1 MTSGGSADSERTGAS
16 AAAESDARE
25 APNTDGDVD
34 TPEANPVVLV
44 VDDDKDLADTC
55 EYWLRDDFDVRL
67 AYGGEEALEA
77 VDEAVDVVLLDRR
90 MPDLSGDE
98 VLAEIDA
105 RGLDCRVAMMT
116 AVEPDTDI
124 VDMPFDEY
132 LVKPVGEDDVVGTV
146 EELLVRAE
154 FDARVREYF
163 ALESTEAVLES
174 RNLAELGDP
183 DALDD
188 LTARVQELRAE
199 RESEIRERERQ
210 LERARRINGFLRR
223 IDQALVD
230 ATTRADIAETV
241 CESFESAPYDGAWIA
256 RYDEAVDAVEPQ
268 ATAASVVAPLADAQ
282 EASPDGGSATADPEG
297 SFDPTRTVRAA
308 IDDRKVVTAP
318 VSEAHVER
326 VLADPEPIEGQRR
339 AVVVPVR
346 YRDTVYGALVVYVRG
361 AITDEERSMLG
372 EVGETIGNG
381 INAAESKQLLY
392 GDTAVELVFEH
403 TDTRDVVV
411 DLSLEFGT
419 TVRMEA
425 LTPSDDGVV
434 SCYLSVEGVD
444 AGSIMSAIAPLD
456 AVADVRTISEESDET
471 LVELRLTDA
480 SALVTVAELGAT
492 VESFTATDGVGE
504 LAVRVPPQ
512 SDLRALTAAVQK
524 SFPET
529 TVVAKREVESEV
541 QSPSAFRKQ
550 LEEKLTDRQRDVM
563 ETALASG
570 YFEWPRGSTAEE
582 VADALGIAAPTFHE
596 HLRAGERKLIESFF
610 AETAGDRTASGDGA
624 TGSDD

>member
-1 MTSGGSADSERTGAS
+1 MTSCGTPDGSGSGGGTHAKSGPRDG
-16 AAAESDARE
+16 
-25 APNTDGDVD
+25 PLTDGGVD
-34 TPEANPVVLV
+34 APEADPVVLV
-44 VDDDKDLADTC
+44 VEDDKDLADTC

-67 AYGGEEALEA
+67 AYGGEEALET

-98 VLAEIDA
+98 VLDEIDA

-124 VDMPFDEY
+124 VEMPFDEY

-174 RNLAELGDP
+174 RDLAELGDP

-188 LTARVQELRAE
+188 LTARVRELRAE
-199 RESEIRERERQ
+199 RESEISERERQ
-210 LERARRINGFLRR
+210 LERARRINGLLRR

-241 CESFESAPYDGAWIA
+241 CESFDTSPYEGAWIA
-256 RYDEAVDAVEPQ
+256 RYDEAVGAVEPQ
-268 ATAASVVAPLADAQ
+268 ATAASVTAPFD
-282 EASPDGGSATADPEG
+282 DGGAAAAASGDA
-297 SFDPTRTVRAA
+297 FDPHGTVRTA
-308 IDDRKVVTAP
+308 IDERAVVSAP
-318 VSEAHVER
+318 VSQAHVDR
-326 VLADPEPIEGQRR
+326 VLADPEPIDGDRE
-339 AVVVPVR
+339 AVVVPIR

-361 AITDEERSMLG
+361 AITDEERSMLA

-419 TVRMEA
+419 TVRMEG
-425 LTPSDDGVV
+425 LSPTDDGVV
-434 SCYLSVEGVD
+434 STYLAVEGVD
-444 AGSIMSAIAPLD
+444 AEAILSALAPLD
-456 AVADVRTISEESDET
+456 AASEVRTVSEEADET
-471 LVELRLTDA
+471 LLEVRLTGA
-480 SALVTVAELGAT
+480 SVLVTVAELGAT
-492 VESFTATDGVGE
+492 VESFTATAGE
-504 LAVRVPPQ
+504 GEFAVRVPPQ

-524 SFPET
+524 SYPET
-529 TVVAKREVESEV
+529 TVVAKREVEAQV
-541 QSPSAFRKQ
+541 QSPSSFRRQ
-550 LEEKLTDRQRDVM
+550 LEEKLTDRQRDVI

-582 VADALGIAAPTFHE
+582 VADSLGIAAPTFHE

-610 AETAGDRTASGDGA
+610 AETSGDRTASEDRA
-624 TGSDD
+624 TERADDD

>member
-1 MTSGGSADSERTGAS
+1 
-16 AAAESDARE
+16 
-25 APNTDGDVD
+25 
-34 TPEANPVVLV
+34 VLV
-44 VDDDKDLADTC
+44 VDDDTDLADTC
-55 EYWLRDDFDVRL
+55 EYWLREDFDVRL
-67 AYGGEEALEA
+67 AYGGEEAVA
-77 VDEAVDVVLLDRR
+77 KVDETVDVVLLDRR

-124 VDMPFDEY
+124 VEMPFDEY
-132 LVKPVGEDDVVGTV
+132 LVKPVSEEDVVGTV

-174 RNLAELGDP
+174 RELGELGDP

-188 LTARVQELRAE
+188 LTARVKELRAE

-241 CESFESAPYDGAWIA
+241 CESFETSPYDGAWIA

-268 ATAASVVAPLADAQ
+268 AVGDSVTEPLAARD
-282 EASPDGGSATADPEG
+282 ASPDGGAAAVAAGDAFDPEG
-297 SFDPTRTVRAA
+297 PIRTAVDERA
-308 IDDRKVVTAP
+308 VVTAHVP
-318 VSEAHVER
+318 EAYAMR
-326 VLADPEPIEGQRR
+326 VLGDSEPTEAERE
-339 AVVVPVR
+339 AVVVPIR

-361 AITDEERSMLG
+361 AISDEERSMLV

-392 GDTAVELVFEH
+392 GDNAVELVFEH

-419 TVRMEA
+419 TVRLEG
-425 LTPSDDGVV
+425 LSPTDDGVV
-434 SCYLSVEGVD
+434 SCYLAVEDVD
-444 AGSIMSAIAPLD
+444 AGPILSAVAPLD
-456 AVADVRTISEESDET
+456 EVADARTVAEEADET
-471 LVELRLTDA
+471 RFELRLTGA
-480 SALVTVAELGAT
+480 SVLVTVAELGAT
-492 VESFTATDGVGE
+492 VESFTATNGEGE
-504 LAVRVPPQ
+504 LVVRVPPQ
-512 SDLRALTAAVQK
+512 SDLRALTAAVQE
-524 SFPET
+524 SYPET
-529 TVVAKREVESEV
+529 TVVAKREVESDV
-541 QSPSAFRKQ
+541 QSPSAFRRQ
-550 LEEKLTDRQRDVM
+550 LEERLTDRQRDVM

-610 AETAGDRTASGDGA
+610 AETGGDRGASADRENGADG
-624 TGSDD
+624 